1 MLSHEPLQKLDIIA
15 PEQIGAHLPEHVCAL
30 IEGREIVVFSVT
42 DDASDTADFSAR
54 YGFPMEDCANTIVVK
69 YKKDGGEHLAAI
81 VTLGS
86 LRLDVNG
93 AVKAVLGAKRISFAQ
108 REIATQESAMEFG
121 GITAFGLPASW
132 RILVDAAV
140 MQRRQVVMGA
150 GVRAAKLLLAPSVLE
165 QLENLEV
172 AQLTLPSDAA
182 EVA

>member
-15 PEQIGAHLPEHVCAL
+15 PDQIGAHLPAHVAAS
-30 IEGREIVVFSVT
+30 IEGRDIVVFSVT

-140 MQRRQVVMGA
+140 MQRQQVVMGA

-165 QLENLEV
+165 QVERVEV
-172 AQLTLPSDAA
+172 AQLTLPPDAP
-182 EVA
+182 EGV

>member
-15 PEQIGAHLPEHVCAL
+15 PDSIGAHLPSHVAAS
-30 IEGREIVVFSVT
+30 IEGRDIVVFSVT

-93 AVKAVLGAKRISFAQ
+93 AVKAALGAKRISFAQ
-108 REIATQESAMEFG
+108 RELATEQSAMEFG
-121 GITAFGLPASW
+121 GITAFGLPTNW
-132 RILVDAAV
+132 RVLVDAGV
-140 MQRRQVVMGA
+140 MERGQVVMGA
-150 GVRAAKLLLAPSVLE
+150 GIRKAKLLLAPSVLE
-165 QLENLEV
+165 QLDNVEV
-172 AQLTLPSDAA
+172 AQLTLPPDAPA
-182 EVA
+182 AA